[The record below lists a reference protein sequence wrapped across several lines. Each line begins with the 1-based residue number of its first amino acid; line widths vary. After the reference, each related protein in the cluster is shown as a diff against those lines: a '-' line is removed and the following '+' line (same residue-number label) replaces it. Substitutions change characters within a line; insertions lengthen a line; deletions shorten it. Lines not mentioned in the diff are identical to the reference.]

1 MCTRNEQNAHS
12 SAQLILFP
20 NKRPLVSVCVCVCV
34 SSRLRS
40 WLSNSHTSIGTDC
53 RLIELGGVADATGG
67 VVSIVDATDLEVQLR
82 ELIENRIVAT
92 LVEATLIAHRLLYWD
107 DEFELS
113 GAAPAVAQPPPPPTG
128 ADTTDA
134 AAAAAPVEPPGPKSR
149 LHKTIGNVMAQT
161 TLTFR
166 FGLRPNAKLAANSKL
181 PFQVIDSMILKIMI
195 LEFMYTYGKINFIVS
210 NTSMYCTFD
219 FL

>member
-1 MCTRNEQNAHS
+1 M
-12 SAQLILFP
+12 
-20 NKRPLVSVCVCVCV
+20 
-34 SSRLRS
+34 
-40 WLSNSHTSIGTDC
+40 
-53 RLIELGGVADATGG
+53 ADATGG

-107 DEFELS
+107 DEFEMC

-128 ADTTDA
+128 ADSTDA
-134 AAAAAPVEPPGPKSR
+134 AASAPVEPPGPKSR
-149 LHKTIGNVMAQT
+149 LRKTIGNVMAQT

-181 PFQVIDSMILKIMI
+181 PFQVMRL
-195 LEFMYTYGKINFIVS
+195 LY
-210 NTSMYCTFD
+210 
-219 FL
+219 